1 MNFQDLVNNIKATAG
16 YAGATIATATDTDS
30 AVIIDTQGFE
40 SVAFAV
46 YVGAITD
53 GQYVLKIMETDN
65 SDGTTGAAE
74 VASYQNVAADR
85 TFTKTPTDDSNR
97 VRKVG
102 ADCTKRYCKLR
113 ITSTGTT
120 TGAVFK
126 GAVALLGGARNNPV
140 AA

>member
-85 TFTKTPTDDSNR
+85 TFTKTPTVFASGGNCR
-97 VRKVG
+97 TIAR
-102 ADCTKRYCKLR
+102 
-113 ITSTGTT
+113 TSWGETRRR
-120 TGAVFK
+120 
-126 GAVALLGGARNNPV
+126 LGARTKPR
-140 AA
+140 